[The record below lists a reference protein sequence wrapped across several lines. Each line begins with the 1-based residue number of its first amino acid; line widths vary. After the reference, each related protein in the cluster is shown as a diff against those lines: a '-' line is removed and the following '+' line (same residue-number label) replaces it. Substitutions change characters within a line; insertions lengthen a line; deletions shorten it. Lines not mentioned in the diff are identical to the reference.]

1 MSRSAQL
8 YETISSANTNRESGF
23 FPIKDDLHPTLSS
36 VEYCKILEAR
46 FGECSEN
53 IRERVVRSRKVQ
65 EKRFQNSLNLNN
77 YGMGHS
83 YPGIQVQFSDASYK
97 IL

>member
-1 MSRSAQL
+1 MLRSAQL
-8 YETISSANTNRESGF
+8 YGTFSSSNINRESRF
-23 FPIKDDLHPTLSS
+23 FPIKDDLHTTLSS

-97 IL
+97 LL